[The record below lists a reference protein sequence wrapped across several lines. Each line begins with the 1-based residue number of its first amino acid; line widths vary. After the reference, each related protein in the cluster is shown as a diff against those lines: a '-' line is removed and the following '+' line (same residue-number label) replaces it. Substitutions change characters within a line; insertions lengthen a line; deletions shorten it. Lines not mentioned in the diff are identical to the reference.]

1 MTDFAAYA
9 RISTRDKQDPSL
21 SFPSQFEAGRK
32 RIAELGGSVVAS
44 SPTNRRAPMTT
55 GPAGRS

>member
-1 MTDFAAYA
+1 MTRFAAYA

-32 RIAELGGSVVAS
+32 RVAELSGSVICYQL
-44 SPTNRRAPMTT
+44 RRTH
-55 GPAGRS
+55 GRR